1 MPKSLTSAWKVR
13 LCLSVPTPDCP
24 KISPAGKFEYRFPS
38 TEQEPVET
46 PFASKST
53 MTSTIFVVA
62 MFLSLEQSLLAH
74 LFATLTRWTILLVM
88 SQAHLVQKVLSERV
102 SRVIIPRL
110 EQIRVQAGLSHQVE
124 HASVVLLSLL
134 GNLRNCVAVGWAS
147 TLRAHRLVVW

>member
-1 MPKSLTSAWKVR
+1 M
-13 LCLSVPTPDCP
+13 LCGPVPIPFCP
-24 KISPAGKFEYRFPS
+24 EIRPAGKFEYLLPS

-62 MFLSLEQSLLAH
+62 IFLSLEQSLLAH

-88 SQAHLVQKVLSERV
+88 GQAHLVQKVLSKRV

-110 EQIRVQAGLSHQVE
+110 GETRV
-124 HASVVLLSLL
+124 
-134 GNLRNCVAVGWAS
+134 
-147 TLRAHRLVVW
+147 